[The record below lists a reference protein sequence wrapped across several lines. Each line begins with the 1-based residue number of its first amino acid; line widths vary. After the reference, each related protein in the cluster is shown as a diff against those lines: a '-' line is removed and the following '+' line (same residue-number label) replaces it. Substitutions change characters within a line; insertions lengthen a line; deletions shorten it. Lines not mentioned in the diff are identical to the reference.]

1 MSGMAKEKK
10 GKQQHQ
16 VQFSSV
22 TQSCLTLCNP
32 MESSMP
38 GFPVLYQLPELAQT
52 HFHLIGGAIQSSH
65 PLLSPSLAF
74 NLFQHQGLLNE
85 SVLHIKW
92 PKYWS
97 FTFSISPSDEYSGLI
112 SSTVDWFDFLAV
124 QRTLKSLLQHTVQKH
139 QFFGG
144 AQPYL
149 WSNSHSRTQLLEKL

>member
-1 MSGMAKEKK
+1 MRLKL
-10 GKQQHQ
+10 

-22 TQSCLTLCNP
+22 AQSCPTLCNP
-32 MESSMP
+32 MTGS
-38 GFPVLYQLPELAQT
+38 PVHHRLPELAQT